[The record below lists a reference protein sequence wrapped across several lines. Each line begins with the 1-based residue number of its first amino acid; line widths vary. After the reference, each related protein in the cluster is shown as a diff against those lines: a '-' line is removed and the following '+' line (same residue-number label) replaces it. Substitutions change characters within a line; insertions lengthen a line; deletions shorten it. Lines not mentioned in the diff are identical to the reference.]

1 VDKKE
6 RTENGSHAKGYSYK
20 EKRLL
25 DGTVPK
31 RISQYGVVNA

>member
-6 RTENGSHAKGYSYK
+6 IIEKGSQARGYSYK

-31 RISQYGVVNA
+31 RISQ